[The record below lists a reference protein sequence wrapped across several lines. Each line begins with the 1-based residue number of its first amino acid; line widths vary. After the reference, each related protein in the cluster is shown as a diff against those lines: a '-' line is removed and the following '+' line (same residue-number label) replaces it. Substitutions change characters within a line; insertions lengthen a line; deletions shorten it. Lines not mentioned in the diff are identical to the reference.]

1 MHCERNLEGAGISW
15 LGAGLAFVAIG
26 ASGQTAFLGVG
37 LAFLGLG
44 IGALV
49 KSRKDS
55 QR

>member
-1 MHCERNLEGAGISW
+1 MHCERNLKGAGIGW
-15 LGAGLAFVAIG
+15 LGSGIAFVAIG

-44 IGALV
+44 IGAIV
-49 KSRKDS
+49 QSRKDS

>member
-1 MHCERNLEGAGISW
+1 MHCERNLAGAGIGW
-15 LGAGLAFVAIG
+15 LGAGSAFVIIG

-44 IGALV
+44 IGAIV
-49 KSRKDS
+49 QSRKGG